1 VIGFSKK
8 RGGRIV
14 ATFTPV
20 EAQLV
25 ATLAAQLAELLSERA
40 STGDEPL
47 PGLIL
52 GGATSVSD
60 DPALAR
66 LLPDAYA
73 DAERASEFRQLTE
86 RGLATGKVANARFVA
101 ESIGSGNGSGKV
113 ELDPAGAQRW
123 MRSIG
128 DMRLTLAARI
138 GIEDDDS
145 VIDDDDETLAMYEVY
160 SWLAG
165 VQDSIVR
172 CL

>member
-1 VIGFSKK
+1 MIGFSRR
-8 RGGRIV
+8 RGGAIV

-20 EAQLV
+20 EAELV
-25 ATLAAQLAELLSERA
+25 STLAAQLEQLLAERA
-40 STGDEPL
+40 TDGEDPL
-47 PGLIL
+47 PGLVL
-52 GGATSVSD
+52 GGSTSLPD

-66 LLPDAYA
+66 LFPDAYA
-73 DAERASEFRQLTE
+73 DAELSSEFRQLTE
-86 RGLATGKVANARFVA
+86 RGLAHGKVANARFVA
-101 ESIGSGNGSGKV
+101 ESVGAGRI
-113 ELDPAGAQRW
+113 ELDEAGAQRW

-138 GIEDDDS
+138 GIDDDDS
-145 VIDDDDETLAMYEVY
+145 VIEGDDETLAMYEVY

>member
-8 RGGRIV
+8 RGGAIV
-14 ATFTPV
+14 ASFSPV

-25 ATLAAQLAELLSERA
+25 ATLAAQLEQLLSERA
-40 STGDEPL
+40 TAGDDPL
-47 PGLIL
+47 PGLIM
-52 GGATSVSD
+52 GGATSVPD

-73 DAERASEFRQLTE
+73 DAEQASEFRQLTE

-101 ESIGSGNGSGKV
+101 ESIGTGRV
-113 ELDPAGAQRW
+113 ELDVAGAQRW

-145 VIDDDDETLAMYEVY
+145 LIADDDETLAMYEVY

>member
-1 VIGFSKK
+1 MIGFSKK
-8 RGGRIV
+8 RSGLVVGS
-14 ATFTPV
+14 FTPA

-25 ATLAAQLAELLSERA
+25 ATLAAQLEQLLSERA
-40 STGDEPL
+40 TPGDDPL
-47 PGLIL
+47 PGLVL
-52 GGATSVSD
+52 GGATSAPD

-73 DAERASEFRQLTE
+73 DAELSSEFRQLTE

-101 ESIGSGNGSGKV
+101 NSVHPGKV
-113 ELDPAGAQRW
+113 ELDAEGAQRW

-138 GIEDDDS
+138 GIDDDDS
-145 VIDDDDETLAMYEVY
+145 VIGDDEETLAMYEVY